1 MIILLQLLS
10 DSDGCGLKEYYIL
23 MYSLMLKRQEII
35 YSKGKT
41 EKSLLA
47 FG

>member
-10 DSDGCGLKEYYIL
+10 NSNSCGLKEYYIL
-23 MYSLMLKRQEII
+23 MYSLMLKRQDVI
-35 YSKGKT
+35 YLKEKT
-41 EKSLLA
+41 EKSLLP